1 MVYVAVAPGS
11 CGEFIQGYA
20 WGHSFMVTCPID
32 LYSYAEG
39 RQRTM
44 EEMRQGEAEKL
55 PEKSEKARARTMKY
69 LGGENGTV
77 NIRLTT
83 EIPVGKG
90 MASSSA
96 DISAVCQ
103 ASAMALGKHLSS
115 EEIGR
120 IAVSIEPS
128 DAVFY
133 RGIVQYDY
141 RKGMLIRRLGECPEA
156 KLLVF
161 DCGGSV
167 DTLAFNSRK
176 DLVALQQANE
186 KEIRRAVDL
195 FSEGIG
201 RRDLQLIGRAA
212 TISAFANQKIL
223 YKENLAAFWEAGQ
236 KTGGHGVVA
245 AHSGTVL
252 GLLIS
257 PDADDVEIRER
268 MAEEL
273 GDSVS
278 YIRCVRV
285 TSEGMRLYEKAEG
298 K

>member
-1 MVYVAVAPGS
+1 
-11 CGEFIQGYA
+11 
-20 WGHSFMVTCPID
+20 
-32 LYSYAEG
+32 
-39 RQRTM
+39 
-44 EEMRQGEAEKL
+44 
-55 PEKSEKARARTMKY
+55 MKY

-77 NIRLTT
+77 DIRLTT

-103 ASAMALGKHLSS
+103 ASAMALGKHLSP

-120 IAVSIEPS
+120 IAISIEPS

-195 FSEGIG
+195 LRKESAGGIFSLSAG
-201 RRDLQLIGRAA
+201 RRRSALLQIRKSFIKRIWLLLGSRPESRRTWSRCGAQRNCTRAA
-212 TISAFANQKIL
+212 DQ
-223 YKENLAAFWEAGQ
+223 
-236 KTGGHGVVA
+236 
-245 AHSGTVL
+245 
-252 GLLIS
+252 
-257 PDADDVEIRER
+257 P
-268 MAEEL
+268 
-273 GDSVS
+273 
-278 YIRCVRV
+278 RCR
-285 TSEGMRLYEKAEG
+285 
-298 K
+298 

>member
-55 PEKSEKARARTMKY
+55 PEKSEKARAKTMKY

-141 RKGMLIRRLGECPEA
+141 RKGMLIRRLGECPDRGIVQYDYRKGMLIRRLGECPGA

-161 DCGGSV
+161 DCGGSI

-195 FSEGIG
+195 FAEGIG
-201 RRDLQLIGRAA
+201 RRDIQLIGRAA

-236 KTGGHGVVA
+236 KQRNCTRA
-245 AHSGTVL
+245 ADQ
-252 GLLIS
+252 
-257 PDADDVEIRER
+257 P
-268 MAEEL
+268 
-273 GDSVS
+273 
-278 YIRCVRV
+278 RCR
-285 TSEGMRLYEKAEG
+285 
-298 K
+298 